1 MNQETTQV
9 KTENSCT
16 EANEHSVTNKAKTS
30 ENEDKSTPGTGV
42 IKKKRGRQRKI
53 ADQSAKVDKN
63 ETSHLPSNGQV
74 EVSSES
80 IPPSKNSDGY
90 VLDNTSSENTEKSS
104 TEANEV
110 RTSQNGEICT
120 PGTGVMKK
128 KRGRPRKNADHST
141 KVDKNENSHLTSN
154 GQVKVP
160 NNVTPRRTSTRVRT
174 PRKDIYVYTDAE
186 IEVESEDENETSASD
201 KSIPKKRGRKPKNAS
216 AENVIDESVESSNC
230 GKTAE
235 KKPGR
240 KRKREAV
247 VIDDENDDVKKD
259 NAKNNVDNEDDDVE
273 DDDGE

>member
-16 EANEHSVTNKAKTS
+16 EANEHSVTNKARTS
-30 ENEDKSTPGTGV
+30 ENEVKSTPGTGV
-42 IKKKRGRQRKI
+42 IKKKRGRPRKS

-63 ETSHLPSNGQV
+63 EISHLPSNGQV
-74 EVSSES
+74 EVSSDS
-80 IPPSKNSDGY
+80 IPPSKSSDGCI
-90 VLDNTSSENTEKSS
+90 LDNTSSENTEKSS
-104 TEANEV
+104 TEANEA

-141 KVDKNENSHLTSN
+141 KVDKNENLTSN

-160 NNVTPRRTSTRVRT
+160 KNVTPRRTSTRVRT

-186 IEVESEDENETSASD
+186 IEVESEEENETSASD

-216 AENVIDESVESSNC
+216 AENVIGDSVESSNC

-247 VIDDENDDVKKD
+247 VVDNENDEVKKD
-259 NAKNNVDNEDDDVE
+259 NAENDVDDEDDDVE
-273 DDDGE
+273 DDKGE